1 MEKKN
6 YTLRNPKAED
16 IFLMFRILSKIDVKN
31 VKKCFQAQ
39 DVAGAIESAN
49 GNQEAAVSA
58 VGMSVLLDIVGVV
71 LEHIDDAK
79 KDIYAFLSNL
89 SGLSAD
95 EIAQM
100 EAGDFAEMV
109 ISVVQLEGFRD
120 FFQRVFGLLK

>member
-31 VKKCFQAQ
+31 VKKCFQQQ
-39 DVAGAIESAN
+39 DLAVALQSAN

-58 VGMSVLLDIVGVV
+58 IGMSVLLDIVGVI

-79 KDIYAFLSNL
+79 KDIYAFLSTL
-89 SGLSAD
+89 SGLSFD

-100 EAGDFAEMV
+100 EAGDFAELV

-120 FFQRVFGLLK
+120 FFRRVFALLK